1 VIFIVDLNHDL
12 NRLKSM
18 I

>member
-1 VIFIVDLNHDL
+1 VIFIVDFNHDL
-12 NRLKSM
+12 NRLKLM